1 MARDAAEPADLTFV
15 LDGVTFLLDRS
26 HGTERPKS
34 DECRF
39 VLCKSDQ
46 QIEFY
51 RSLMKYRPRDVLE
64 IGLYEGGSL
73 VLWDKLFA
81 PRCLVG
87 VDRRR
92 DAVPA
97 LEAYRVDRPHIRTYY
112 GRGQDKPGTLMAARQ
127 NFASGIDL
135 VIDDASHLYA
145 ETKATFAAIFP
156 LVRPGGFYVIENWAW
171 AHRPNAQAAAH
182 PWHGQP
188 ALTNFVFELTVF
200 AASNPVI
207 QSVHVDAGV
216 VAVRKG
222 NGAVPAEG
230 LAIDQLLRGRTLGEI

>member
-1 MARDAAEPADLTFV
+1 MAKGTAEPADLTFV
-15 LDGVTFLLDRS
+15 LDGVTFLFDRA
-26 HGTERPKS
+26 HGSERPRS
-34 DECRF
+34 DERRF

-46 QIEFY
+46 QIECY
-51 RSLMKYRPRDVLE
+51 RTLTKYRPRDVLE

-92 DAVPA
+92 QPVAA
-97 LEAYRVDRPHIRTYY
+97 LEAYRAERPHIRTYY
-112 GRGQDKPGTLMAARQ
+112 GRGQDKPGTVMAARE
-127 NFASGIDL
+127 NFPTGVDL
-135 VIDDASHLYA
+135 AIDDASHLYA

-171 AHRPNAQAAAH
+171 AHRPNAQSAAH
-182 PWHGQP
+182 AWHEQP
-188 ALTNFVFELTVF
+188 ALTNFVFELTVLA
-200 AASNPVI
+200 AASPAI
-207 QSVHVDAGV
+207 QSVHVDAGL

-222 NGAVPAEG
+222 NGALPVTG
-230 LAIDQLLRGRTLGEI
+230 LAVEQLLRGRALGEI